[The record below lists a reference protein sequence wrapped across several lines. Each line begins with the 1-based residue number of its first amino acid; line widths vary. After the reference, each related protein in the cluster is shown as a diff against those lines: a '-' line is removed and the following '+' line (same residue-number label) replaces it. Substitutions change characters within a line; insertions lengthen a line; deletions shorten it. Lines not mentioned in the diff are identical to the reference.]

1 MRRRS
6 RTRRQGASELH
17 GAQDAEARRGYRAG
31 RRCGRRAGA
40 RAVPSRSRPRAE
52 PGRCHRAL
60 SPGGDPQKQASN
72 GTAMI
77 ASLSGALMVRDAGRI
92 VIETGGVGYEVLIPL
107 STYYRLPQLG
117 ERVALEIRQVVRE
130 DALMLYGFSS
140 ATEKRAFDLLMSVQH
155 VGPKLALAILSVLA
169 PEELVAAI
177 GKGDVERID
186 AVPGVGP
193 KVAERVVR
201 ELRDKVADLKMA
213 APSTS
218 TSNGHL
224 RPVPDASA
232 RPAGPADEAVS
243 ALVNLGMKPIEAK
256 RTVDA
261 VIAADG
267 SAAENSEVIIRKSL
281 AVLLVEK

>member
-1 MRRRS
+1 MIA
-6 RTRRQGASELH
+6 TL
-17 GAQDAEARRGYRAG
+17 
-31 RRCGRRAGA
+31 AGA
-40 RAVPSRSRPRAE
+40 LAVRE
-52 PGRCHRAL
+52 
-60 SPGGDPQKQASN
+60 
-72 GTAMI
+72 
-77 ASLSGALMVRDAGRI
+77 AGRI
-92 VIETGGVGYEVLIPL
+92 VVETGGIGYEVLIPL

-117 ERVALEIRQVVRE
+117 EHVALEIRQVVRE
-130 DALMLYGFSS
+130 DALLLYGFSS

-201 ELRDKVADLKMA
+201 ELRDKVGDLKLA

-218 TSNGHL
+218 ASNGHL
-224 RPVPDASA
+224 RAVPDGNGKPS
-232 RPAGPADEAVS
+232 GPAEEAVS
-243 ALVNLGMKPIEAK
+243 ALVNLGMKPVEAK

-261 VIAADG
+261 VIAADTG
-267 SAAENSEVIIRKSL
+267 GTQNPETIIRKSL
-281 AVLLVEK
+281 AVLLGEK